1 MSEENTKYCP
11 YCGVQIE
18 KKYPICPNCG
28 KAQPIIE
35 GVSAAVVKPKK
46 NPLLAAVLSLIITG
60 TGQIYVGRIW
70 RGVAYL
76 LIVLAVSFI
85 PEDIISFEMMM
96 VIGVIISV
104 ISAIDAYYLAKA
116 IVTS

>member
-1 MSEENTKYCP
+1 MSEDNTKYCP

-18 KKYPICPNCG
+18 KKYDTCPNCG
-28 KAQPIIE
+28 KPQPAID
-35 GVSAAVVKPKK
+35 GVERVITKPKK
-46 NPLLAAVLSLIITG
+46 NPLIAALLSLIITG
-60 TGQIYVGRIW
+60 TGQIYVGKVW

-76 LIVLAVSFI
+76 AVVLAVSFV

-96 VIGVIISV
+96 GIGVVISI

-116 IVTS
+116 TNQA

>member
-1 MSEENTKYCP
+1 MSEEKTKYCP

-18 KKYPICPNCG
+18 KKYATCPSCG
-28 KAQPIIE
+28 KPQPAID
-35 GVSAAVVKPKK
+35 GVEHAPSRPRK

-60 TGQIYVGRIW
+60 TGQIYVGKVW

-76 LIVLAVSFI
+76 LVVLAVSFI

-96 VIGVIISV
+96 GIGVIISV

-116 IVTS
+116 TKQ